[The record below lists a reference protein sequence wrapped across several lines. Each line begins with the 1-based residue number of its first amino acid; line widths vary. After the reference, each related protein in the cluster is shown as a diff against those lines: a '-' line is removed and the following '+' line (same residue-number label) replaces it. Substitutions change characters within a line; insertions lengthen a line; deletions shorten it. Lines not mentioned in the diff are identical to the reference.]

1 MRLAYCPECD
11 EPMPPY
17 SRVCPFCCYNKHFS
31 SECGCQMT
39 PYPFLEMMRGY
50 LDEAM
55 ALPRLSWWQRVL
67 RRDEATQ
74 ATMRELLAS
83 FESVEAI
90 VESSFP
96 YNPDIVTA
104 VVTLN
109 DLLSDELE
117 QRGFRGL

>member
-1 MRLAYCPECD
+1 
-11 EPMPPY
+11 
-17 SRVCPFCCYNKHFS
+17 
-31 SECGCQMT
+31 MT